1 MKIREAWLI
10 FANINTDKY
19 TDEEKGE
26 AIKMIADMPTHN
38 SITKAKMLDVIKYLW
53 NLCFEEVEEAEQVLA
68 RMEKENE

>member
-10 FANINTDKY
+10 FTNINTDKY

-53 NLCFEEVEEAEQVLA
+53 NLCFEEVEEDNNG
-68 RMEKENE
+68 KHEN

>member
-10 FANINTDKY
+10 FTNINTDKY

-53 NLCFEEVEEAEQVLA
+53 NLCFEEVKEESDASA
-68 RMEKENE
+68 RSD